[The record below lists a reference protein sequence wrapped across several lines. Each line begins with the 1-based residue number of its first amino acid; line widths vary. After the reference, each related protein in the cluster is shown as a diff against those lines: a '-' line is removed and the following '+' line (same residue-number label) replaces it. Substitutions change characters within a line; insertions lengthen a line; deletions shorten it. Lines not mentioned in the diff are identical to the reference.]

1 MYQFRQILKRDTL
14 NLFTNPMW
22 IFYTV
27 FFPLLMILILGFLS
41 EGSYGIELSSYD
53 YYGITMMIYSA
64 LNAATLAANSFME
77 QRIKSPNLR
86 IVFSPVKPMYIY
98 LSKIIATVIFTTVC
112 YSAVGVALHF
122 MMNVNFGGEKAIFL
136 WILMIA
142 VEFFASCLSV
152 MVCCIV
158 KSEEITNTIVSN
170 LITLLAVVGGLFFPV
185 DGMGKVIE
193 VISDYTPVKWIS
205 TSLFQIVY
213 DNNMISFLPTLGILI
228 VLGTICI
235 FVSHKAFRMEE
246 YL

>member
-41 EGSYGIELSSYD
+41 EGSYGTELSSYD

-136 WILMIA
+136 WMLMIA

-193 VISDYTPVKWIS
+193 VISDFTPVKWIS

-213 DNNMISFLPTLGILI
+213 DNNMMSFLPILGILV
-228 VLGTICI
+228 VLGLI
-235 FVSHKAFRMEE
+235 FIFISHKAFKMEE

>member
-1 MYQFRQILKRDTL
+1 MYQFKQILKQDML

-41 EGSYGIELSSYD
+41 EGSYGSDLSSYD

-112 YSAVGVALHF
+112 YTVVGVVLHF

-185 DGMGKVIE
+185 NGMGKVIE
-193 VISDYTPVKWIS
+193 VVSDFTPVKWIS

-213 DNNMISFLPTLGILI
+213 DNNMMSFLPTLGMLL
-228 VLGTICI
+228 VLGVICI